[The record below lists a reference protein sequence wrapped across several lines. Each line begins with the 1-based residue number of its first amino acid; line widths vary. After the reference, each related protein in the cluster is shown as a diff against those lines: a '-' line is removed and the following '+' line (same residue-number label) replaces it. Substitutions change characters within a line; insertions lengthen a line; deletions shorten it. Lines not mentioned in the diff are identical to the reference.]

1 MPLLKLTV
9 LLLTGFVVLTAMLA
23 TRDGNSRLDTF
34 FGECDSPCWQGIYP
48 GETSRAQAEVI
59 LSEHSWVEANF
70 FNSTTEVANAPLF
83 LLWRWTGEYPFR
95 SPINREDVV
104 LTDGVIGIADGARY
118 DDGIDRVIDI
128 QLSTGLALAEL
139 WLHVGQPDAFVGI
152 GAVPSGTPLYE
163 MVFFN
168 LGGSNISVT
177 AYLECP
183 FNLYTLWSSPVTV
196 RLARIPPFATSGNA
210 DRRTLVRL
218 LALQNAQ
225 YCNP

>member
-1 MPLLKLTV
+1 MLFRLTG
-9 LLLTGFVVLTAMLA
+9 LLLTCFVILTALLA
-23 TRDGNSRLDTF
+23 ARDGNGQLDTF
-34 FGECDSPCWQGIYP
+34 FGACDSPCWQGIYP
-48 GETSRAQAEVI
+48 GETTRAQAETI
-59 LSEHSWVEANF
+59 LSEHLWVEADF
-70 FNSTTEVANAPLF
+70 FNSTTEVENAPLF
-83 LLWRWTGEYPFR
+83 LLWAWTDEYPFR

-118 DDGIDRVIDI
+118 DDGVDRVIDI
-128 QLSTGLALAEL
+128 RLSTGLTLAEL
-139 WLHVGQPDAFVGI
+139 WLHVGQPVSFVGI

-168 LGGSNISVT
+168 LGGSSISAT

-196 RLARIPPFATSGNA
+196 RVARLPPFATAGTA

-225 YCNP
+225 YCDTG